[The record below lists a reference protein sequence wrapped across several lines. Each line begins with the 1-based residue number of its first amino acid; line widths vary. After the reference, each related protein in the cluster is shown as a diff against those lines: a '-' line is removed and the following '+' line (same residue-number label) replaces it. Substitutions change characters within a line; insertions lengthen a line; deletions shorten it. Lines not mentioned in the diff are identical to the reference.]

1 MNLVHMSMDKDS
13 DIYEVMDME
22 QILMMYYADNAKNL
36 HRLVDKILLKFGG
49 LSDKDMDDF
58 YSLANEVFV
67 DVMKRYNPLQS
78 FDGFLYSCLLN
89 KIKTEITKRNREK
102 RKIEKLCISIDTP
115 LPDDENVTLKE
126 VIADSFDIEK
136 ELFEECEEGYSNK
149 IKLYL
154 SKLSELQNK
163 VLQLIVE
170 GYSSYEIKNKLHISE
185 KQYLDCNQAIHSYRN
200 ISILF

>member
-1 MNLVHMSMDKDS
+1 
-13 DIYEVMDME
+13 ME

-49 LSDKDMDDF
+49 LSNKDMDDF

-67 DVMKRYNPLQS
+67 DVMRRYNPLQS

-115 LPDDENVTLKE
+115 LPEDEHITLKE

-149 IKLYL
+149 TVLYL
-154 SKLSELQNK
+154 SKLSKLQNE
-163 VLQLIVE
+163 VLKLTAA
-170 GYSSYEIKNKLHISE
+170 GYSSYEIKKKLHISE